1 MLVQGW
7 GVGGWKMGEGKG
19 GKDRIIPYRKT
30 SLSLSSVGTV
40 FACTGREM
48 VVSLPLDFL
57 Q

>member
-7 GVGGWKMGEGKG
+7 GVGGWKMGKG